1 MWLNLQFAKKYIQ
14 TLNFYISSFP
24 VRIEFEVWGRKNN
37 VKHFRKSASYN
48 WKILILRCQCHCGGF
63 NDTEECFAHAI
74 YPQNRNSKIF
84 QHMKKGSR
92 LVVLSFLK
100 LFFLIMKNGDTKS
113 CTGYWFLSSSV
124 GVSFGSAKS
133 MWRPS
138 NWALKRFGLH
148 QLPDKMTAKG
158 EPVDAVE
165 DQKQEWHHHQEEPR
179 NKIINSSVC
188 TVKPNRN
195 KFPLLTWKVTRT
207 VFRCDLSQTF
217 LLL

>member
-1 MWLNLQFAKKYIQ
+1 MPLTIGKFWFCGVNATAEVLTTQRSVLHMQFLRK
-14 TLNFYISSFP
+14 
-24 VRIEFEVWGRKNN
+24 IET
-37 VKHFRKSASYN
+37 A
-48 WKILILRCQCHCGGF
+48 
-63 NDTEECFAHAI
+63 
-74 YPQNRNSKIF
+74 KIF

>member
-1 MWLNLQFAKKYIQ
+1 
-14 TLNFYISSFP
+14 
-24 VRIEFEVWGRKNN
+24 
-37 VKHFRKSASYN
+37 
-48 WKILILRCQCHCGGF
+48 
-63 NDTEECFAHAI
+63 
-74 YPQNRNSKIF
+74 
-84 QHMKKGSR
+84 
-92 LVVLSFLK
+92 
-100 LFFLIMKNGDTKS
+100 MKNGDTKS

-165 DQKQEWHHHQEEPR
+165 DQKQEWHHHQEEPS

-188 TVKPNRN
+188 TVKPNHN

-217 LLL
+217 LLIVMQECRNVLWLIVENDALVMAARDWSLKFMTNHKTSKVNQKKKCLEIPGPHNTQWLIAKNSQVNKQWGIN

>member
-1 MWLNLQFAKKYIQ
+1 MWLNLKFAKKYIQ

-24 VRIEFEVWGRKNN
+24 VRIEFEVWGRTNN
-37 VKHFRKSASYN
+37 VKHFGNCLLQLENFDSAVSMPLRSVLHMQYLRKIETA
-48 WKILILRCQCHCGGF
+48 
-63 NDTEECFAHAI
+63 
-74 YPQNRNSKIF
+74 KIF